1 MAQFLNGLVYKIMSM
16 KKLLL
21 PAVLLCATV
30 FSFQSCKKDKNDTP
44 NGSGTAKV
52 SMRLTDGPAAYDHVY
67 VDIQQVVVTM
77 EGSAAVTVVPI
88 RPGIYDLL
96 DFSNGVDTLLAE
108 ATVPAGKV
116 SQIRLVL
123 GDNNS
128 VVVDGTSY
136 PMSTPSAQESGL
148 KLNLKETLEAGAAY
162 TFWIDFDAG
171 KSIVQ
176 TGNGGYKL
184 KPVIRAY
191 SALTNGKIKGYV
203 FPLNAMATVYAIQ
216 GNDTLSAI
224 PGPNGFFMFGGMA
237 EGTYTI
243 WVEPG
248 ILGLQAYT
256 MTNVQVTYGVE
267 TDLGN
272 ITLVP

>member
-1 MAQFLNGLVYKIMSM
+1 MFM
-16 KKLLL
+16 KKILL
-21 PAVLLCATV
+21 PVVLLCASI
-30 FSFQSCKKDKNDTP
+30 FSLQSCKKDKDDTT
-44 NGSGTAKV
+44 NNNGTAKV

-67 VDIQQVVVTM
+67 IDIQQVVVTM

-123 GDNNS
+123 GSNNS

-148 KLNLKETLEAGAAY
+148 KLNLKETLVANGVY
-162 TFWIDFDAG
+162 TFWLDFDAG

-176 TGNGGYKL
+176 TGNGAYKL

-191 SALTNGKIKGYV
+191 SELTNGKIKGYIL
-203 FPLNAMATVYAIQ
+203 PLNAMATVYAIQ
-216 GNDTLSAI
+216 GTDTLSAI
-224 PGPNGFFMFGGMA
+224 PDANGYFMFGGMA
-237 EGTYTI
+237 EGSYTI

-256 MTNVQVTYGVE
+256 MTSVQVSYGVY
-267 TDLGN
+267 TDLGI